1 MRIKLVMKRVEW
13 MKKRKSSI
21 LFILICLVLF
31 PIYCLADTSSCE
43 ISLGKNSK
51 NTLTKGDTVIVNVGL
66 DKETSDAL
74 IYELDYNVTY
84 DNELFDLLK
93 ENNHYVKTSSN
104 WNILEENIT
113 TTSDNHAI
121 LSFKIATNDQSRMI
135 KNNGIVDANSVANL
149 KFRVKSTE
157 SDLLGKNSNT
167 NIVINNNSIYK
178 MYLNTVSDENKKEQ
192 TCNRN
197 TLTLYLKSS
206 INTLSSIKLDN
217 IEVADFEENKEVYNI
232 TLPSSKDKVNIEV
245 TKKDSK
251 ATVSGTLGTK
261 ELKYGLNIFYIN
273 VTSESGTV
281 KNYTLYVTRPDN
293 RSSINT
299 LKTLKLSSGIINFK
313 SDINDYVVNVE
324 NSVNTIKITSSLT
337 DPKAKYVED
346 YSNKEIT
353 LLEGNNKVVIT
364 VIAENGNENTY
375 TININRELSGNNIL
389 KKLMV
394 DDNEIPLNEQDFLYT
409 YTVENNVVKVN
420 IKAQA
425 LDNKAQVEIDRINNL
440 EIGENEIGIY
450 VTAPNGDVSRYTLY
464 ITRKPVLSN
473 NAYLKELKIDGY
485 NIAFNREEK
494 YYNLKIKDEDELVIS
509 AISDDE
515 KATVNIDG
523 NKNLI
528 NGSIIKIIVKAEDG
542 SINRYFINIE
552 KKEKKSLLWLI
563 LLLILLIIM
572 ATILIIVLMKKN
584 DKEKEKEDLK
594 DNNVPFEDQEDM
606 ENDVSDA
613 QDVQQK
619 PIEKEEYEKSKE

>member
-1 MRIKLVMKRVEW
+1 

-31 PIYCLADTSSCE
+31 PICCLADTSSCE

-121 LSFKIATNDQSRMI
+121 LSFKIATSDQSRMI

-232 TLPSSKDKVNIEV
+232 TLPSNKDKVNIEV

-273 VTSESGTV
+273 VTSEAGTV

-394 DDNEIPLNEQDFLYT
+394 DDNEIPLNEQDFSYT

-619 PIEKEEYEKSKE
+619 PIEKEEYEKK

>member
-1 MRIKLVMKRVEW
+1 

-21 LFILICLVLF
+21 LFIIICLILF
-31 PIYCLADTSSCE
+31 PICCLADTSSCE

-273 VTSESGTV
+273 VTSEAGTV

-394 DDNEIPLNEQDFLYT
+394 DDNEIPLNEQDFSYT

-485 NIAFNREEK
+485 NIVFNREEK

>member
-1 MRIKLVMKRVEW
+1 

-21 LFILICLVLF
+21 LFIIICLILF
-31 PIYCLADTSSCE
+31 PICCLADTSSCE

-192 TCNRN
+192 TFNRN

-245 TKKDSK
+245 TKKDSQ

-273 VTSESGTV
+273 VTSEAGTV
-281 KNYTLYVTRPDN
+281 KNYTVYVTRPDN

-394 DDNEIPLNEQDFLYT
+394 DDNEIPLNEQDFSYT

-594 DNNVPFEDQEDM
+594 DNNVPFEDQEDI

-619 PIEKEEYEKSKE
+619 PIEKEEYEKK

>member
-1 MRIKLVMKRVEW
+1 

-51 NTLTKGDTVIVNVGL
+51 NTLTKGDTVIVNIGL

-273 VTSESGTV
+273 VTSEAGTV

-394 DDNEIPLNEQDFLYT
+394 DDNEIPLNEQDFSYT

-485 NIAFNREEK
+485 NIAFNQEEK

>member
-1 MRIKLVMKRVEW
+1 

-21 LFILICLVLF
+21 LFIIICLILF
-31 PIYCLADTSSCE
+31 PICCLADTSSCE

-273 VTSESGTV
+273 VTSEAGAV

-394 DDNEIPLNEQDFLYT
+394 DDNEIPLNEQDFSYT